1 MTERSDVGSSSAE
14 ATQNAVRAF
23 FTAVSH
29 AQPADLRQ
37 LVTADP
43 TWWIPR
49 SSADRS
55 AARIGTSTGER
66 AVHGWD
72 SISRMLYGSG
82 FYRDRRSSPEY
93 DPMAYDF
100 HQILVDGD
108 FAVSHHTMKTVTSAG
123 HDYQNEFVFVFRFED
138 GRIAE
143 VWEHL
148 DTAHSYASLGL
159 DDPPP
164 AR

>member
-1 MTERSDVGSSSAE
+1 
-14 ATQNAVRAF
+14 VRAF
-23 FTAVSH
+23 FRAVSH
-29 AQPADLRQ
+29 ARPADLRE
-37 LVTADP
+37 LVTEDL
-43 TWWIPR
+43 TWWIPQ
-49 SSADRS
+49 SSADKS
-55 AARIGTSTGER
+55 AARIGTAKGER
-66 AVHGWD
+66 SVQGWD
-72 SISRMLYGSG
+72 AISRMLFGSG

-108 FAVSHHTMKTVTSAG
+108 HAVSHHTMKTVTAAG
-123 HDYQNEFVFVFRFED
+123 LDYQNEFVFVFRFRG

-159 DDPPP
+159 NDPQP
-164 AR
+164 AG